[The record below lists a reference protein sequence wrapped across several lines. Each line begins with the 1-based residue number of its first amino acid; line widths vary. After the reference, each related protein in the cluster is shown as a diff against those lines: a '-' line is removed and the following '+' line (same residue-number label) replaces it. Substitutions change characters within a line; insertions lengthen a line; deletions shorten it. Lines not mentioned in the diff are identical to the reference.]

1 MPAFAEARNYRSSAQ
16 DFCIVTSARYNE
28 VLSRDRV
35 LITMIGCRKQRSSSV
50 IQFSV
55 IRYLVVRDFLSIYLY
70 FLIIRCS
77 VVMSALKIKVEL
89 HSVANKKQPRI
100 DSFFTG

>member
-35 LITMIGCRKQRSSSV
+35 LITMIGCSKQ
-50 IQFSV
+50 
-55 IRYLVVRDFLSIYLY
+55 RDFLSIYLY